1 MDHLRDR
8 LYGSYCFALFGAMAS
23 VVLVINLFVP
33 WLRGRR
39 RVARRGARFF
49 LRAAR
54 FPFHVEGL
62 EKLPARPCVVIA
74 NHSSYLDGL
83 VMAAA
88 LPPAFA
94 FVVKKEMIRVPLAGV
109 LLKRMGCEFVDRFDR
124 HQGAMDARRV
134 FRRAADG
141 HSLVFFPEGTFRP
154 IRGIGKFH
162 GGAFIAAARSQCPIV
177 ATAIRGAR
185 DALRPGTMTIR
196 RAPISVHILEIL
208 PPPEGATGIEQA
220 KIRARGLIAA
230 AVGESVAVEAI
241 PDDNA
246 GSLT

>member
-1 MDHLRDR
+1 MNRLRDR
-8 LYGSYCFALFGAMAS
+8 LYGGYCFLVFGAMAS
-23 VVLVINLFVP
+23 VVLVVNLFVP

-49 LRAAR
+49 LRAAG

-62 EKLPARPCVVIA
+62 ERLPANSCVVIA

-83 VMAAA
+83 IMAAA

-94 FVVKKEMIRVPLAGV
+94 FVVKREMIRMPLASV
-109 LLKRMGCEFVDRFDR
+109 LLKRIGCEFVERFDR

-134 FRRAADG
+134 FRRSAGG

-154 IRGIGKFH
+154 VRAIGRFH

-185 DALRPGTMTIR
+185 DALPPGTMAIR
-196 RAPISVHILEIL
+196 RWPISVHFLEVL
-208 PPPEGATGIEQA
+208 PPPTGAMGIDQA

-230 AVGESVAVEAI
+230 AVGEPVAVEPIA
-241 PDDNA
+241 DDNA
-246 GSLT
+246 RSLI